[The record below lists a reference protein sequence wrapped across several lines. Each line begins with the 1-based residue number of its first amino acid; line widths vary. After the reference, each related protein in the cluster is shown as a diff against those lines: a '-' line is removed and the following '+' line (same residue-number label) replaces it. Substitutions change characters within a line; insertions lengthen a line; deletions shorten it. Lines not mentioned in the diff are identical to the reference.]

1 MVYFSTAAKANTQ
14 PRTKSLRRMDIFQ
27 LAHISETSFS
37 VFRSLQGRKE
47 FHHMQW
53 YVVILTAV
61 LATGAIREAAWTN
74 ILTFC
79 FFYCCLVLEG
89 NCNWRENQLIFV
101 FLLTLE
107 ICNGK
112 LKNRLSQTLQSHRMN
127 FGLAVKNSVCYVTST
142 YVTPKKKWKANSSC
156 KSYRQFTIVHNLERN
171 QQWWNRFTHHN

>member
-14 PRTKSLRRMDIFQ
+14 PRIKSLRRMDIFQ
-27 LAHISETSFS
+27 LAHFSETSFS

-89 NCNWRENQLIFV
+89 NCNWRENQLILV
-101 FLLTLE
+101 FFCWHSKFAMGNWKTVCRRHFNRIE
-107 ICNGK
+107 WIRFSSEK
-112 LKNRLSQTLQSHRMN
+112 LCVLRNEYIRNT
-127 FGLAVKNSVCYVTST
+127 
-142 YVTPKKKWKANSSC
+142 KKEM
-156 KSYRQFTIVHNLERN
+156 KSEF
-171 QQWWNRFTHHN
+171 FM